1 MAGVL
6 LTILK
11 ITGIV
16 LLSIIAFL
24 LLILIIFLFVPVRY
38 KAKGSFKDKIPQA
51 KFSISYLLYIL
62 YIVFRYDQ
70 GFSYCIRIFGIKLNL
85 KKSKKKSA
93 DKADDENPKEEKD
106 TSSDGSQDENDE
118 VEKESF
124 SEKISETVQKID
136 KAIDILS
143 RDTTKEALEVT
154 KYRIGRSIRSM
165 LPYKGKV
172 YARIGLENA
181 GTTGKILGVYK
192 ALYDYIG
199 DVVTFY
205 PVFDSEVIDIS
216 FDLKGRIRAITILY
230 HLVRIYMDKNCRRLI
245 KMLIKSK
252 RRKDKK

>member
-1 MAGVL
+1 M
-6 LTILK
+6 K
-11 ITGIV
+11 I
-16 LLSIIAFL
+16 
-24 LLILIIFLFVPVRY
+24 R
-38 KAKGSFKDKIPQA
+38 
-51 KFSISYLLYIL
+51 
-62 YIVFRYDQ
+62 
-70 GFSYCIRIFGIKLNL
+70 
-85 KKSKKKSA
+85 KKRK
-93 DKADDENPKEEKD
+93 
-106 TSSDGSQDENDE
+106 
-118 VEKESF
+118 
-124 SEKISETVQKID
+124 
-136 KAIDILS
+136 
-143 RDTTKEALEVT
+143 
-154 KYRIGRSIRSM
+154 IRSM

>member
-70 GFSYCIRIFGIKLNL
+70 GFSYSIRIFGIKLNL

-93 DKADDENPKEEKD
+93 DKDHWV
-106 TSSDGSQDENDE
+106 SH
-118 VEKESF
+118 F
-124 SEKISETVQKID
+124 F
-136 KAIDILS
+136 
-143 RDTTKEALEVT
+143 R
-154 KYRIGRSIRSM
+154 
-165 LPYKGKV
+165 
-172 YARIGLENA
+172 
-181 GTTGKILGVYK
+181 
-192 ALYDYIG
+192 
-199 DVVTFY
+199 TF
-205 PVFDSEVIDIS
+205 
-216 FDLKGRIRAITILY
+216 L
-230 HLVRIYMDKNCRRLI
+230 CR
-245 KMLIKSK
+245 
-252 RRKDKK
+252 